1 VVAGSEVRQG
11 AVAQAASLGGQSAA
25 GALHPAAW
33 LAWLTGAT
41 VAIFLTSNPLYLSLG
56 FLAAC
61 GVYLSVRDSPKGR
74 ALGTFVKIGLVLA
87 ALSVPFNVLTGS
99 SGPTVLTTV
108 PEVSFPRSFGGVTL
122 GGAITGEALVT
133 AGGRAVG
140 IATLVVLAAAFNS
153 AVDHFRLVRL
163 APRSLSQVMLTMT
176 IAILVVPQAVAHART
191 VAEAQRLRGRRGRG
205 LRALPGLLLP
215 TLHGALERSVQRAE
229 SLDARGFG
237 GGGRRGGRL
246 TSVVGVAGLGLCA
259 WGAFDHFYYGA
270 SLIATVA
277 MVAGVGLVVATLL
290 QGGGPAP
297 NRLRADRWT
306 RRDVAV
312 AGAAMLGVVLI
323 AVLRFTGAGDA
334 DYLAYPEVIAP
345 AFHPFGAV
353 AFLLLLVPV
362 LLHPS
367 VGASSEGTA

>member
-1 VVAGSEVRQG
+1 MVAGSKVRQG
-11 AVAQAASLGGQSAA
+11 TGAQVTLLGGQAAA

-74 ALGTFVKIGLVLA
+74 ALGTFVKIGLALV

-99 SGPTVLTTV
+99 SGPTVLATV

-122 GGAITGEALVT
+122 GGAITGEALVS
-133 AGGRAVG
+133 AGGRAIG

-153 AVDHFRLVRL
+153 AIDHFRLVRL
-163 APRSLSQVMLTMT
+163 APRALSQVMLTMT
-176 IAILVVPQAVAHART
+176 IAILVIPQAVARAEA
-191 VAEAQRLRGRRGRG
+191 VAEAQRLRGRRARG
-205 LRALPGLLLP
+205 IRALPGLLLP

-237 GGGRRGGRL
+237 GGGRRGGL
-246 TSVVGVAGLGLCA
+246 LATIVGVAGLGLCA

-270 SLIATVA
+270 GPLATAA
-277 MVAGVGLVVATLL
+277 MVVGAALVVTTLFR
-290 QGGGPAP
+290 GGRVASD
-297 NRLRADRWT
+297 RLRTDRWM

-312 AGAAMLGVVLI
+312 AVAAAFGVVLM
-323 AVLRFTGAGDA
+323 AALRFTGAGDA
-334 DYLAYPEVIAP
+334 DYLAYPEVTAP
-345 AFHPFGAV
+345 AFHPLGAA
-353 AFLLLLVPV
+353 AFLLVLVPA
-362 LLHPS
+362 LLHPP
-367 VGASSEGTA
+367 VGARPEVTT

>member
-1 VVAGSEVRQG
+1 MVAGSEARQG
-11 AVAQAASLGGQSAA
+11 AVAQATLLGGQAVT
-25 GALHPAAW
+25 GTLHPAAW

-74 ALGTFVKIGLVLA
+74 ALSTFVKIGLALA

-99 SGPTVLTTV
+99 SGPTVLATV

-122 GGAITGEALVT
+122 GGAITAEALVT

-153 AVDHFRLVRL
+153 AIDHFRLVRL
-163 APRSLSQVMLTMT
+163 APRALSQVMLTMT
-176 IAILVVPQAVAHART
+176 IAVLVIPQAVAHAEA
-191 VAEAQRLRGRRGRG
+191 VAEAQRLRGRQARGI
-205 LRALPGLLLP
+205 RALPGLLLP

-237 GGGRRGGRL
+237 GGGRRGGWL
-246 TSVVGVAGLGLCA
+246 ATIVGVAGLGLCT

-270 SLIATVA
+270 GPVAIAA
-277 MVAGVGLVVATLL
+277 MLAGAGMVVATLFRGRGL
-290 QGGGPAP
+290 AS
-297 NRLRADRWT
+297 NRLRADRWM

-312 AGAAMLGVVLI
+312 VVAATFGVVLI
-323 AVLRFTGAGDA
+323 AALRFTGAGDA
-334 DYLAYPEVIAP
+334 NYLAYPEVTAP
-345 AFHPFGAV
+345 AFHPIGAV
-353 AFLLLLVPV
+353 AFLLMIVPT
-362 LLHPS
+362 LLHPA
-367 VGASSEGTA
+367 VGAQPEATT